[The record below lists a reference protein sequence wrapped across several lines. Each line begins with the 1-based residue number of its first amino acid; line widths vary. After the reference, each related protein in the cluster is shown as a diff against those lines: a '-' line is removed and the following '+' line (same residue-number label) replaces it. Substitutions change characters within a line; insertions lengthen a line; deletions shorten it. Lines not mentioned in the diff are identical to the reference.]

1 MPSSS
6 NRTPRPEPERRPPA
20 VAKVLERL
28 TATVRRHD
36 LLSRGSTVVV
46 AVSGGQDSVCL
57 LHSLHRLRR
66 LFGIELV
73 CFHFDHRLR
82 SGSPGEALYVL
93 NQAARLDVPFVLRK
107 AASRPASGDS
117 VEAWARGER
126 YTALREVVESHG
138 GGRAAVGH
146 TQDDQAETVL
156 LALVRGGGLDAVSGM
171 APFNPPVV
179 RPLLDV
185 TREET
190 GAFCRSLGLR
200 PRHDPMN
207 DDPAFL
213 RVAVRTTVIPA
224 LEAAMGRNV
233 RATLA
238 RTASLLQDDAAF
250 LRAVAA
256 DEAPRT
262 LEGLDLKA
270 ERLAALPRAVASRV
284 VRAVLLAAGLLPEQ
298 PHVVA
303 VLDLATARVGT
314 QVELPG
320 GLLARRV
327 REYVRVLRPSPEG
340 SVERDPPP
348 AEP

>member
-6 NRTPRPEPERRPPA
+6 STSAVVRSERRPPA
-20 VAKVLERL
+20 VARVLERV

-36 LLSRGSTVVV
+36 LLPRGSTVVV

-57 LHSLHRLRR
+57 LHALHRLRR

-82 SGSPGEALYVL
+82 SASAGEALYVL
-93 NQAARLDVPFVLRK
+93 NQAARLEVPFVLRK
-107 AASRPASGDS
+107 ADSQPARGES

-126 YTALREVVESHG
+126 YAALREVVESRG

-156 LALVRGGGLDAVSGM
+156 LALIRGGGLDAVSGM
-171 APFNPPVV
+171 APSNPPVV

-207 DDPAFL
+207 EDPAFL
-213 RVAVRTTVIPA
+213 RVAVRTKVIPVLEDA
-224 LEAAMGRNV
+224 LGRNV

-238 RTASLLQDDAAF
+238 RTAALLQEDAAF
-250 LRAVAA
+250 LRAAA
-256 DEAPRT
+256 AKETART
-262 LEGLDLKA
+262 LSGLDLKA
-270 ERLAALPRAVASRV
+270 DRLAALPRAIGARV
-284 VRAVLLAAGLLPEQ
+284 VRAALIAAGILPER
-298 PHVVA
+298 PHVTA
-303 VLDLATARVGT
+303 VLDLATARPGT
-314 QVELPG
+314 RAELPG
-320 GLLARRV
+320 GLLARRE
-327 REYVRVLRPSPEG
+327 REYVRVLRPSPRTSGEH
-340 SVERDPPP
+340 DHAPP
-348 AEP
+348 EP